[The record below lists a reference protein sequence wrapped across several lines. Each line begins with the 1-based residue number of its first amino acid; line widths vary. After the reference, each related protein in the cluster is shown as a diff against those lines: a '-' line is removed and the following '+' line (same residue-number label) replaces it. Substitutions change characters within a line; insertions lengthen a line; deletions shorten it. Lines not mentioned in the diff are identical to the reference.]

1 MKKLFVCAMALAAFV
16 SCSKDDVAQAP
27 ELDSNNKSVSI
38 KILNAESATRAG
50 TVGGTTAPGVAGA
63 CANATDLKILFA
75 DADGKVLH
83 EASLTANGTT
93 NDSHTGITEGT
104 NGTYS
109 PEYVPSTSNP
119 NAENPQAETG
129 TYVWHNVPWAVTQI
143 AVVRYEAGDLP
154 DDATSAIGL
163 DLETDIEGMASKEE
177 INIDRGVDDII
188 LYASAKLEDKGR
200 THRVGDVVYHLW
212 EAGVTVAPKFARF
225 EIINFA
231 CTDLGNANEDVDKDG
246 KPILSTYGFDELV
259 VNGLTWNNTYT
270 AKDFNFTLYGSYVPE
285 TPTTGFD
292 YAEDTPTAEADRPN
306 AKVATNVAWS
316 WNVLPTTFSNLVV
329 NMEAK
334 AYDYTIAPERRSV
347 PLHVTGLA
355 STKANA
361 TAGNDDANA
370 FAAKNIY
377 KLDLSFTESNII
389 DPEGLCV
396 EVKVTIEPW
405 TVKTVFP
412 VFGAPGSANAQ

>member
-50 TVGGTTAPGVAGA
+50 TVGGTTAPGAAGA

-83 EASLTANGTT
+83 EASLTATGTT
-93 NDSHTGITEGT
+93 DDSHTGITEGT

-109 PEYVPSTSNP
+109 PEYVPSASNP

-143 AVVRYEAGDLP
+143 AVIRYEATDFPNG
-154 DDATSAIGL
+154 TIGL
-163 DLETDIEGMASKEE
+163 DLETDIEGQASNES

-231 CTDLGNANEDVDKDG
+231 CTDLGNANEDVDEDG

-259 VNGLTWNNTYT
+259 VYGLTWNNKYT

-285 TPTTGFD
+285 TPKTGFD
-292 YAEDTPTAEADRPN
+292 YVDGTTPTEDADRPN
-306 AKVATNVAWS
+306 AKVATNGAWS
-316 WNVLPTTFSNLVV
+316 WNVLPTTFSGLVV
-329 NMEAK
+329 NMQAK
-334 AYDYTIAPERRSV
+334 AYDYTIATERRSV
-347 PLHVTGLA
+347 PLNVTGLTDTKG
-355 STKANA
+355 ST
-361 TAGNDDANA
+361 DANA
-370 FAAKNIY
+370 NTFAAKNIY

-405 TVKTVFP
+405 TVKTVYP